1 MSPEDFAKAAE
12 PYIRQSVKGDFD
24 VAAIAALLQAR
35 CERLTDIPEKVD
47 FFDACPEYDVEFFTN
62 KKSKTNPEVCK
73 AMLEAAI
80 PMLEDLPAWTD
91 EAIHDGLIARRILEI
106 KLFLYGDYS
115 GSSSPSYHYVKF
127 ETEQGKVEVEVDIA
141 FYESGSAFTPYFKAS
156 CDTDTFLGWYKAG
169 GTELREGDSVTQDM
183 TLTAQ
188 WAGQTAGT
196 GESGTGTSGDTE
208 FNWWN

>member
-1 MSPEDFAKAAE
+1 MNGS
-12 PYIRQSVKGDFD
+12 
-24 VAAIAALLQAR
+24 
-35 CERLTDIPEKVD
+35 
-47 FFDACPEYDVEFFTN
+47 
-62 KKSKTNPEVCK
+62 
-73 AMLEAAI
+73 
-80 PMLEDLPAWTD
+80 
-91 EAIHDGLIARRILEI
+91 HILEI
-106 KLFLYGDYS
+106 QLFLCGDYT

-127 ETEQGKVEVEVDIA
+127 ETEQGKVEVDIA

-156 CDTDTFLGWYKAG
+156 CDTDTFLGWYKAD

-208 FNWWN
+208 FNWWS

>member
-1 MSPEDFAKAAE
+1 MN
-12 PYIRQSVKGDFD
+12 GT
-24 VAAIAALLQAR
+24 
-35 CERLTDIPEKVD
+35 RLASYLASGQYTHNELASAMGIWCHVTD
-47 FFDACPEYDVEFFTN
+47 
-62 KKSKTNPEVCK
+62 KSGT
-73 AMLEAAI
+73 
-80 PMLEDLPAWTD
+80 
-91 EAIHDGLIARRILEI
+91 AIHDGLIARRILEI

-127 ETEQGKVEVEVDIA
+127 ATEHGKVEVDIA

-156 CDTDTFLGWYKAG
+156 CDTDTFLGWYKAD

-196 GESGTGTSGDTE
+196 GESGTATSDDTE
-208 FNWWN
+208 FDWWS